1 MVNLTQMKK
10 FISSTIFLYFIFTA
24 SLGAADVPPANKP
37 LQTITLKGGTVLK
50 GHLVKIEN
58 DSYAIE
64 TEHMGQVQVNVANI
78 ANITNGGTPPVTS
91 QTPSLPTTMTGNPTG
106 NSMNVPSPQGNVGA
120 IQQQLMADPDIQ
132 TSVQD
137 LVKDPEI
144 QKLLTSGNLLQDA
157 MSMDPAK
164 IQNNPNIKDLMQSPK
179 MQQLM
184 QKINQKYGGQGMTAP
199 QVNP

>member
-1 MVNLTQMKK
+1 MKK
-10 FISSTIFLYFIFTA
+10 LIPAILLYFIFVVP
-24 SLGAADVPPANKP
+24 LGAADVPPANKP
-37 LQTITLKGGTVLK
+37 LQTITLKDGTVLK
-50 GHLVKIEN
+50 GHLLKIEN
-58 DSYAIE
+58 DSYAIQ

-78 ANITNGGTPPVTS
+78 ANITNGSGTSPVTS

-106 NSMNVPSPQGNVGA
+106 NAMNAPAGQGNIGA